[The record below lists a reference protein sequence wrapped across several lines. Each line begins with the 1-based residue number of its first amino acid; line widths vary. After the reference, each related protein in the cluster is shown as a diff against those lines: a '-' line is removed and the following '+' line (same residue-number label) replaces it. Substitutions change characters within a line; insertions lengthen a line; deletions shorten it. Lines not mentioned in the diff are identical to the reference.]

1 MSSKI
6 KIKKTAWCLAVLS
19 LVLAGGTAGAEGLK
33 VYISADMEGIAG
45 VVNGDQ
51 GYPGRFEYDQF
62 REYMTAEV
70 NAAIDGARAAGATEI
85 LVSDSHGNGLNLLL
99 DKLPQDIQLVRS
111 WPRPLGMMEGIDGSF
126 DAVVFIGYHASAGNP
141 VGILGH
147 TISGSNFYSVK
158 INGMEMSE
166 GAINALIAG
175 HFGVPVVMISGDDAA
190 VAEVTAMVGP
200 MEGAVV
206 KWQISHQS
214 GRTLLPGAAR
224 ALIKEKVTKGV
235 QRRAQIKPFD
245 IPGPLALDL
254 SYKNSDAAE
263 IIAYLPNV
271 ERVDNRTVRYVGDI
285 IQLSM
290 FAEMALGYPEAMSD

>member
-1 MSSKI
+1 MRSEI
-6 KIKKTAWCLAVLS
+6 GITKTVWCLVVLS
-19 LVLAGGTAGAEGLK
+19 LALTGGTAGADGLK
-33 VYISADMEGIAG
+33 VYISADMEGVAG

-51 GYPGRFEYDQF
+51 LSPGRFEYEQF
-62 REYMTAEV
+62 REYMTEEV
-70 NAAIDGARAAGATEI
+70 NAAIDGARAAGATEV

-111 WPRPLGMMEGIDGSF
+111 WPRPLGMMEGIDGTF
-126 DAVVFIGYHASAGNP
+126 DAAMFIGYHASAGNP
-141 VGILGH
+141 AGIRAH
-147 TISGSNFYSVK
+147 TVSGSSFYSVK
-158 INGMEMSE
+158 INGVEISE

-190 VAEVTAMVGP
+190 VAEVSALVGP

-224 ALIKEKVTKGV
+224 ALIKEKASKGV
-235 QRRAQIKPFD
+235 QRRADIKPFD
-245 IPGPLALDL
+245 IPGPLSLDL
-254 SYKNSDAAE
+254 AYKNSDAAE

-271 ERVDNRTVRYVGDI
+271 ERVDNRTVRFVGDI
-285 IQLSM
+285 IELSM
-290 FAEMALGYPEAMSD
+290 FLEMALGYPDVMSE